1 MVEHLQ
7 RRKFAPVVR
16 ELSIEQQNC
25 ERALKLMCIVD
36 HKIEKEDLYQE
47 LEKYKLPIVKLM
59 KFDFCLF
66 KYYDYQQLQRTKSC
80 LLKCRYCDLVAEYSF
95 ILTHM
100 AINHCAHF
108 GLKMCAYC
116 NDIDLSA
123 HTVASFE
130 KCRDNYYI
138 RNGIKRNF
146 ECYLVKIFYE
156 ALEDVADK
164 IGAVV
169 KRNKAYVGVAQA
181 AIEAQI
187 KLHGHQFPQLSVEFS
202 SNCKKINDFK
212 FQEHY
217 RSVAIELGIIEAASV
232 HENVSASD
240 GEMININI
248 VSDEEEPEVQQQVV
262 SSQSDERSKERQGK
276 TPINNNASESEENDG
291 SDGNEV
297 VSSDVVRNL
306 IIRPDHKK
314 FYDEK

>member
-7 RRKFAPVVR
+7 RRKFAPVMR

-36 HKIEKEDLYQE
+36 HKIEKENLYQE

-59 KFDFCLF
+59 KFDYCLF

-80 LLKCRYCDLVAEYSF
+80 LLKCRYCGLVAEYSF

-108 GLKMCAYC
+108 GLKVCAYC
-116 NDIDLSA
+116 NDVDLSA

-130 KCRDNYYI
+130 KCRDNYYTQ
-138 RNGIKRNF
+138 NGIERNF
-146 ECYLVKIFYE
+146 ESYLVKIFYE

-169 KRNKAYVGVAQA
+169 KRNKGYVGVAQA
-181 AIEAQI
+181 AIQTQI
-187 KLHGHQFPQLSVEFS
+187 KLHGHQFPQLSVEVA
-202 SNCKKINDFK
+202 SNCKKINDSK

-217 RSVAIELGIIEAASV
+217 RSVAMELDIMKAVPV
-232 HENVSASD
+232 HENVRRSD
-240 GEMININI
+240 CEIINI
-248 VSDEEEPEVQQQVV
+248 VSDEEEPEVQLQVV
-262 SSQSDERSKERQGK
+262 SSQSEERSTKRQEK
-276 TPINNNASESEENDG
+276 TPINNNASESGGNDE

-297 VSSDVVRNL
+297 VNSNVVRNL
-306 IIRPDHKK
+306 IITN
-314 FYDEK
+314 YY

>member
-1 MVEHLQ
+1 
-7 RRKFAPVVR
+7 
-16 ELSIEQQNC
+16 
-25 ERALKLMCIVD
+25 
-36 HKIEKEDLYQE
+36 
-47 LEKYKLPIVKLM
+47 
-59 KFDFCLF
+59 
-66 KYYDYQQLQRTKSC
+66 
-80 LLKCRYCDLVAEYSF
+80 
-95 ILTHM
+95 M

-130 KCRDNYYI
+130 RCRDNYYI

-187 KLHGHQFPQLSVEFS
+187 KLHGHQFPQLSVEFA
-202 SNCKKINDFK
+202 SNCKKFNDSK

-217 RSVAIELGIIEAASV
+217 RSVAIELGIIEAVSV
-232 HENVSASD
+232 HENVNTSD

-262 SSQSDERSKERQGK
+262 SSQSDGRSKERHGK

-297 VSSDVVRNL
+297 ISSDVVRNL

-314 FYDEK
+314 FYEKKLRSFFYVQFEACPAQEQQTYAISFYKPTTFRRAKTFCNILIS